1 MEEKN
6 KTINFEHMVVDVFA
20 ALVGTVTKHMVEETF
35 KTFSLEA
42 CPENVFS
49 TYIYGLVDTRLEK
62 QGKDKKELEGF
73 LKTVIRVGTSVYE
86 EERKKDGKNIDG

>member
-6 KTINFEHMVVDVFA
+6 KTIIFEHMPAEVFA
-20 ALVGTVTKHMVEETF
+20 AFIGAVTMHMVEKTF
-35 KTFSLEA
+35 KTFSLEE

-49 TYIYGLVDTRLEK
+49 TYIYGLVDAWLEK

-73 LKTVIRVGTSVYE
+73 LKKVIRAGTSVYE